1 METRYL
7 PNHQA
12 YQRLT
17 TQELRKSFV
26 LEHLFAQGSVNMV
39 YCDADR
45 AIAGGVVPT
54 STPLKLAATK
64 KEMAAEYFTERREL
78 GIVNIGSPGKIRV
91 DGSDFAMAKK
101 DMLYVGRGV
110 KNVEFSSTQAEQPAA
125 FFFVSFPAHTAYP
138 VVHVSPGQA
147 EKSPLG
153 SPEAANKRTINKY
166 IHAAN
171 VKTCQLAM
179 GLTELESGSVW
190 NTMPPHSHQRRIEIY
205 LYFDLDPNSVVFHL
219 MGTPEETRSL
229 VMRNQQGVVSPSWS
243 IHSGVGTRKY
253 SFIWAMGGE
262 NQEFTDMD
270 AVEMQDLL

>member
-7 PNHQA
+7 PNHEA

-17 TQELRKSFV
+17 THELRRSFV
-26 LEHLFAQGSVNMV
+26 LDQLFTAAGINMV

-45 AIAGGVVPT
+45 AIAGGAVPT
-54 STPLKLAATK
+54 NTPLKLAATK
-64 KEMAAEYFTERREL
+64 KEMAAEYFAERREL
-78 GIVNIGSPGKIRV
+78 GVVNIGSPGNIRV

-110 KNVEFSSTQAEQPAA
+110 KNVEFSSTQAGQPAA
-125 FFFVSFPAHTAYP
+125 FFFVSFPAHTGYP
-138 VVHVSPGQA
+138 VVHVSPSQA

-153 SPEAANKRTINKY
+153 SAEAANKRTINKY

-179 GLTELESGSVW
+179 GLTELDSGCVW
-190 NTMPPHSHQRRIEIY
+190 NTMPPHAHQRRIEIY

-219 MGTPEETRSL
+219 MGKPDETRSL
-229 VMRNQQGVVSPSWS
+229 VLRNQQGVISPSWS
-243 IHSGVGTRKY
+243 IHSGVGTHKY

-270 AVEMQDLL
+270 AVEMQNLL